1 MKTRKTILVV
11 AFLLL
16 AGFTINA
23 SQRNTE
29 ISKLHFLQLKNASLV
44 MGISNPQLKLLSLKE
59 NQLSVPG
66 KSVDYTWNEETK
78 LWEHT
83 SNTAYT
89 YNPKGDILEEV
100 VQEAGTGHYLTREST
115 KYDHKGNITE
125 EISYIMGD
133 TEWLI
138 LTGEKTQYSY
148 DDHGN
153 LTEEIKQ
160 IWHNGA
166 WENKSKDYYTLNG
179 SGIPTEFHASE
190 WDGARWVDYSRTILL
205 VWHNWQKKQLAGYT
219 IQYWKE
225 GMKNERYTA
234 VYEGDNYTGTTEV
247 QENDKW
253 VNSKRQ
259 IYTHTNTEEANISE
273 TWENSAWKKDEKFV
287 STFDASGN
295 PTGFQYSSWA
305 DNNWS
310 LDIRYFFDLAYDN
323 QNNVTQMTVR
333 YWDPELEAPENVLK
347 FDFSD
352 FLHFTTDIPDMNKL
366 SSIKAFPNPVKNALS
381 ISINDAN
388 IKSYQVNITDLA
400 GKTIYQ
406 DTFSSSSATINTE
419 QFIRGMYVLSIRT
432 ADGKSHQSKV
442 FKQ

>member
-1 MKTRKTILVV
+1 MKTRRTILVV
-11 AFLLL
+11 VFLLL

-29 ISKLHFLQLKNASLV
+29 ISRLHFLQLKNASLV
-44 MGISNPQLKLLSLKE
+44 KGVSSAQLKRLGFS
-59 NQLSVPG
+59 NDQFSVPG
-66 KSVDYTWNEETK
+66 NSGDYTWDPESNSWM
-78 LWEHT
+78 LT
-83 SNTAYT
+83 SITTYT
-89 YNPKGDILEEV
+89 YNETGKLLEEV
-100 VQEAGTGHYLTREST
+100 VQDAETYLYLTRESQ

-133 TEWLI
+133 TEWMI
-138 LTGEKTQYSY
+138 LSGEKTQYSY

-160 IWHNGA
+160 VWHNGA

-190 WDGARWVDYSRTILL
+190 WDGAGWVDYSRTILL
-205 VWHNWQKKQLAGYT
+205 VWHSWQKKQLAGYT

-225 GMKNERYTA
+225 GMKDERYTA
-234 VYEGDNYTGTTEV
+234 VYEGNNYTETIEV

-259 IYTHTNTEEANISE
+259 IYTRTNTEEVNISK

-305 DNNWS
+305 DNDWT
-310 LDIRYFFDLAYDN
+310 LEIRYYFDLVYDN
-323 QNNVTQMTVR
+323 QNNVTQMTIR
-333 YWDPELEAPENVLK
+333 YWDPELETPENVLK
-347 FDFSD
+347 YDFSN

-366 SSIKAFPNPVKNALS
+366 GSIKAFPNPVKNALS
-381 ISINDAN
+381 ISINDAS

-406 DTFSSSSATINTE
+406 DTFSNSSATINTE
-419 QFIRGMYVLSIRT
+419 KFIRGMYVLSIKT
-432 ADGKSHQSKV
+432 PDGKSHQSKV